1 MTFREND
8 SFPLQGLVRLLLQRE
23 ERGDWTVTPGGF
35 WCHVQPADYPWPVQ
49 GWKLHISATPLSAPV
64 VLERAATVL
73 LRHGCAFKFT
83 ATREELISLVSSNC
97 ARGSSGKFITAY
109 PRDDEHFR
117 LLAGKLDRATLGLPG
132 PAVLSD
138 RPYRPGSLVHYRYG
152 AFRGITALSN
162 DGGYESLLEGPDGTL
177 VKDERNAWFSPPAW
191 APSPLPG
198 HTPPAAAAQQPSA
211 VLLAERFMAH
221 KAIKHSAKGG
231 VFRAVDQHTGK
242 DVVVKQA
249 RPHVGE
255 RMDGTDVRDVLR
267 HEATMLDEL
276 APLGFTPRAV
286 ALFEQQDSLFLA
298 QEAIAGLP
306 LRGWIAERTAFGS
319 NKAVSFARI
328 TRMALQLAEIVA
340 AVHGRGLLLRD
351 LTPNNLMVTPDGD
364 LRMIDLEYAT
374 RPGTAVNRV
383 LTTAYA
389 SPEQVGA
396 PMLGPAPELSS
407 DLYALGATLFFL
419 VSGSDP
425 VLPED
430 QPACR
435 PVRQRIQTLLD
446 AMSVH
451 SPAVRSFTPLIV
463 ALMDDDPSRR
473 WDLQTVQS
481 HLRTLADNSSSA
493 PVSGTEGTG
502 CGAPAPL
509 SAAGQDRLV
518 ADGIGHL
525 LATMDPSGDR
535 LWPSSGGF
543 GAITDPCSVQHGA
556 AGVLQVL
563 TRAAC
568 QLPDARLADAVAQVA
583 GWIVRRLP
591 AEPRTLPGLYFGR
604 AGTAWA
610 LHDAALLLD
619 DKRLAERAVDLA
631 RRLPTAW
638 PNPDVCHGTAGAGM
652 AHLQLW
658 QDTGDSDL
666 GDRMRACADALAA
679 AAVHTP
685 EGVCWPV
692 PADFDSVFAGTTSY
706 GFAHGTAGIGAFLLA
721 AGAATGNQEYLALAR
736 AAADAL
742 AAAALLDG
750 DQVSWPAGPGETH
763 PSSLP
768 LSWCNGA
775 AGIGA
780 FLVRMWQYTGEVRY
794 RDLAIRAGRTV
805 LAGSWQQSSVL
816 CHGLAGSG
824 EFLLDLADHLHA
836 PRYRQAAADLAV
848 RITARHALHEGRMV
862 VADESMHAVS
872 ADYNTGLSGVIGFVL
887 RLRHGGARMW
897 MPAMP
902 APAASLAS
910 QEAA

>member
-1 MTFREND
+1 
-8 SFPLQGLVRLLLQRE
+8 
-23 ERGDWTVTPGGF
+23 
-35 WCHVQPADYPWPVQ
+35 
-49 GWKLHISATPLSAPV
+49 
-64 VLERAATVL
+64 
-73 LRHGCAFKFT
+73 
-83 ATREELISLVSSNC
+83 
-97 ARGSSGKFITAY
+97 
-109 PRDDEHFR
+109 
-117 LLAGKLDRATLGLPG
+117 
-132 PAVLSD
+132 
-138 RPYRPGSLVHYRYG
+138 GSLIHYRYG

-162 DGGYESLLEGPDGTL
+162 DGSYESMLEGPDGTL
-177 VKDERNAWFSPPAW
+177 VKDERHAWFSPPAW

-198 HTPPAAAAQQPSA
+198 HTPPPVAAQRPSA
-211 VLLAERFMAH
+211 VLLAERFTVH

-255 RMDGTDVRDVLR
+255 RMDGTDVRDVIR
-267 HEATMLDEL
+267 HEASMLDEL
-276 APLGFTPRAV
+276 APLGFTPRTV

-298 QEAIAGLP
+298 QETIAGLP
-306 LRGWIAERTAFGS
+306 LRSWIAERTASGS
-319 NKAVSFARI
+319 TKTVPFAQI
-328 TRMALQLAEIVA
+328 TRMASQLAEIVA

-364 LRMIDLEYAT
+364 LRLIDLEYAA
-374 RPGTAVNRV
+374 RPGTTVNRV

-389 SPEQVGA
+389 SPEQVDA

-430 QPACR
+430 QPVCR
-435 PVRQRIQTLLD
+435 PVRQRMQTLLD
-446 AMSVH
+446 TMGAH
-451 SPAVRSFTPLIV
+451 SPAVRSFTPLIL
-463 ALMDDDPSRR
+463 ALMDDVPSRR
-473 WDLQTVQS
+473 WDVQTVQG
-481 HLRTLADNSSSA
+481 HLRTLADNSSTSPGTGTGPGAGGTGSSA
-493 PVSGTEGTG
+493 PTAAV
-502 CGAPAPL
+502 AL

-525 LATMDPSGDR
+525 LATVDPSGDR

-543 GAITDPCSVQHGA
+543 GATTDPCSVQHGA

-563 TRAAC
+563 TRAAR

-583 GWIVRRLP
+583 GWIVRQLP

-619 DKRLAERAVDLA
+619 DAALADRAVDVAL
-631 RRLPTAW
+631 RLPTAW

-666 GDRMRACADALAA
+666 GARMRACADALAT

-685 EGVCWPV
+685 NGVCWPV
-692 PADFDSVFAGTTSY
+692 PADFDSVFAGSTSY

-721 AGAATGNQEYLALAR
+721 AGAATGSQEYLTLAR

-750 DQVSWPAGPGETH
+750 DRVSWPASPGETH

-775 AGIGA
+775 AGIGT
-780 FLVRMWQYTGEVRY
+780 FLARMWQHTGEVRY

-836 PRYRQAAADLAV
+836 PRYRHAAADLAK
-848 RITARHALHEGRMV
+848 RITARHALHESRMV
-862 VADESMHAVS
+862 VADESMRAVS

-887 RLRHGGARMW
+887 RLRHGGARLW

-902 APAASLAS
+902 TTPAASLAS